1 MKQACKA
8 AGLCWLVGLAFWYVV
23 LVQVS
28 RGLFDAPLG
37 LGGALY
43 PVFFSLPVF
52 AAVFLYE
59 LALERALPER
69 ASSLGW
75 RLALPLCVVL
85 LMLVILCPMDSE
97 LSYLGWVWA
106 RTHG

>member
-1 MKQACKA
+1 MKPACKA
-8 AGLCWLVGLAFWYVV
+8 AGLCLLGALAFWYVV

-52 AAVFLYE
+52 AGVLLYE

-69 ASSLGW
+69 ASRLSW
-75 RLALPLCVVL
+75 RVALPLSVVL
-85 LMLVILCPMDSE
+85 FLLVFLCPMDSE
-97 LSYLGWVWA
+97 LSYLGWLWTRVI
-106 RTHG
+106 